1 MKNYILKTNDFTLE
15 FELKV
20 FDKDVN
26 IPTNSILN
34 IKINSDNFGAI
45 TTLKGCAQLKETYG
59 NNFIIFKAMPNGH
72 IYVNGIVNNLCR
84 NGYEQELKFENE
96 FDQTYLKDFVTEINQ

>member
-26 IPTNSILN
+26 IPTNSDLSNQSSETLVFSRKIGILILVPYVFSLVFALMSRN
-34 IKINSDNFGAI
+34 KGNFLFRLPRPPYQAV
-45 TTLKGCAQLKETYG
+45 L
-59 NNFIIFKAMPNGH
+59 
-72 IYVNGIVNNLCR
+72 R
-84 NGYEQELKFENE
+84 KFVS
-96 FDQTYLKDFVTEINQ
+96 LPS

>member
-34 IKINSDNFGAI
+34 NTQFHFLCFFFLFFHYYRGGAHLEVYYFGLYPADDRRYRVG
-45 TTLKGCAQLKETYG
+45 LSG
-59 NNFIIFKAMPNGH
+59 
-72 IYVNGIVNNLCR
+72 
-84 NGYEQELKFENE
+84 
-96 FDQTYLKDFVTEINQ
+96 

>member
-1 MKNYILKTNDFTLE
+1 MKKNILKTNDFTLE

-45 TTLKGCAQLKETYG
+45 TTMDIDIKMFQKFAKEL
-59 NNFIIFKAMPNGH
+59 F
-72 IYVNGIVNNLCR
+72 
-84 NGYEQELKFENE
+84 ELV
-96 FDQTYLKDFVTEINQ
+96 FDKDKRIEHLYLKHFFYLFH

>member
-26 IPTNSILN
+26 IPTN
-34 IKINSDNFGAI
+34 
-45 TTLKGCAQLKETYG
+45 
-59 NNFIIFKAMPNGH
+59 FI
-72 IYVNGIVNNLCR
+72 
-84 NGYEQELKFENE
+84 
-96 FDQTYLKDFVTEINQ
+96 

>member
-45 TTLKGCAQLKETYG
+45 TTMDIDIKMFQKFLIG
-59 NNFIIFKAMPNGH
+59 NIV
-72 IYVNGIVNNLCR
+72 IYWIQINLC
-84 NGYEQELKFENE
+84 Y
-96 FDQTYLKDFVTEINQ
+96 Y

>member
-26 IPTNSILN
+26 IPTNFILN

-45 TTLKGCAQLKETYG
+45 TTMDIDIKMFQKFAKELFDVYTTLKG
-59 NNFIIFKAMPNGH
+59 
-72 IYVNGIVNNLCR
+72 
-84 NGYEQELKFENE
+84 GYEQELKFENE

>member
-26 IPTNSILN
+26 IPTNL
-34 IKINSDNFGAI
+34 F
-45 TTLKGCAQLKETYG
+45 
-59 NNFIIFKAMPNGH
+59 
-72 IYVNGIVNNLCR
+72 
-84 NGYEQELKFENE
+84 
-96 FDQTYLKDFVTEINQ
+96 